1 MFGAPPTAGLSGGG
15 SSAGSAGG
23 VGGADGAS
31 PVRPPDGG
39 GGLGLLRPVAK
50 IVRSDRLVGAIA
62 ENLSAGNT
70 VILTDVNYEQP
81 LYGEKESIRANVAAK
96 VGDELAGKVI
106 NLDHHSAEKAK
117 STATEIV
124 LENLDRIRAIDGKV
138 VAITNHGD
146 TDSLLSLFLIEQ
158 IHSELGDDTRQL
170 FAQAARAGDHGEGD
184 FTAAFED
191 MPPALRLSLA
201 IEAICAE
208 DNLFPIKLWR
218 IKDDVLDTAI
228 AKATDRALDL
238 IGRARSSIAFLG
250 LREVADLVEKNPT
263 RMSYNLV
270 NDAANGRDVEGVTI
284 HRDDL
289 IPPIVVVD
297 VSVPGRDDFNP
308 LPAYQTALKPAVILI
323 KRNGR
328 IVGIGR
334 NNADADW
341 LNLAGKE
348 GRTSIYERF
357 GMRLKGGAHA
367 GGANV
372 ARDAFNTLPDEKDA
386 VWIVRQFIIDSTGE
400 TPQDL
405 I

>member
-1 MFGAPPTAGLSGGG
+1 MGGSGGG
-15 SSAGSAGG
+15 AGSANG
-23 VGGADGAS
+23 VGGTDGAS
-31 PVRPPDGG
+31 PVRPPDEG
-39 GGLGLLRPVAK
+39 GGLGLVRPTAK

-81 LYGEKESIRANVAAK
+81 LYGENESIRANVAAK

-106 NLDHHSAEKAK
+106 NLDHHSAERAK

-124 LENLDRIRAIDGKV
+124 LENLDRILAIDGKV

-158 IHSELGDDTRQL
+158 IHNRLNDDTRQL
-170 FAQAARAGDHGEGD
+170 FVQAARAGDHGEGD
-184 FTAAFED
+184 FTVAFED

-218 IKDDVLDTAI
+218 IKDADLDTAI
-228 AKATDRALDL
+228 AEAMDRALNL
-238 IGRARSSIAFLG
+238 IGTARSSIAFLG
-250 LREVADLVEKNPT
+250 TRYVADLVEQNPT

-284 HRDDL
+284 YREGL
-289 IPPIVVVD
+289 NPSFSLSIVVVD

-308 LPAYQTALKPAVILI
+308 LPAYQTPLKPAVILI

-372 ARDAFNTLPDEKDA
+372 ARDAFNTLPDEDEA
-386 VWIVRQFIIDSTGE
+386 VGIVKKFMIDSTAVDD
-400 TPQDL
+400 TPKGL